1 VAGDAVAGA
10 GARAAVAAL
19 PRRPEAAGEAP
30 GSSFGEL
37 VKGLVSEVNQSQS
50 RAEASASALAR
61 GEAGIVETVL
71 ALNDADLKLR
81 LAVEVRNRFLA
92 AWQEISTAGR

>member
-1 VAGDAVAGA
+1 
-10 GARAAVAAL
+10 
-19 PRRPEAAGEAP
+19 
-30 GSSFGEL
+30 
-37 VKGLVSEVNQSQS
+37 
-50 RAEASASALAR
+50 
-61 GEAGIVETVL
+61 VETVL